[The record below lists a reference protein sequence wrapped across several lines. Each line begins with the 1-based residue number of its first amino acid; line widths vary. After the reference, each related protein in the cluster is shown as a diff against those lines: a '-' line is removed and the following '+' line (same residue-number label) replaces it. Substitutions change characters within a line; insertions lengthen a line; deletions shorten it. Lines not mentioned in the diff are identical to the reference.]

1 MGDQWEN
8 VGIADAAEDIS
19 SEELAPPPP
28 TGRSVRRRASRAL
41 SETRRRSGSPPPE
54 INQNMLDLQ
63 AQMNQMA
70 AMMMQLQETA
80 ATAKAK
86 AKSKPGESGQ
96 NTTRTKENKR
106 AALTGREADFPTLS
120 NRYSYDLTFNI
131 LGSLTEQTLTF
142 KWKMM
147 LLQLRVKKAVEADKT
162 ARRKWKKNPRW
173 VLHMHGRFLASLW
186 GHIGSARQLCF
197 NPKVYHLGYP
207 EEEQQVQKRQGS
219 KGSN

>member
-1 MGDQWEN
+1 MRDQWEN

-96 NTTRTKENKR
+96 NTTCTKENKR

-147 LLQLRVKKAVEADKT
+147 LLQLRVKKAVEADKA

-197 NPKVYHLGYP
+197 NPKIYHLGYP
-207 EEEQQVQKRQGS
+207 EEEPAQKRQGS